1 MSPEASKVREG
12 MPVLAMDGSFLGR
25 VFAVSSRSLALEA
38 GTFLPREW
46 RTSLEEVVRVDDRG
60 VWLAHGRG
68 ALERISDAFA
78 GPADPYKA
86 AADASPIHQWS
97 GFDPPAV
104 APPEPGRPGPDG
116 REVQPT
122 SDGGGPMVH

>member
-1 MSPEASKVREG
+1 MSREGSEVREG

-25 VFAVSSRSLALEA
+25 VFAVGSRSLALEA

-46 RTSLEEVVRVDDRG
+46 RTSLDEVVRVDERG

-78 GPADPYKA
+78 GPADPYRA
-86 AADASPIHQWS
+86 AADASPIHRWS

-104 APPEPGRPGPDG
+104 APPEPATPRSNGP
-116 REVQPT
+116 ELEPT
-122 SDGGGPMVH
+122 SDGRGPTVQ